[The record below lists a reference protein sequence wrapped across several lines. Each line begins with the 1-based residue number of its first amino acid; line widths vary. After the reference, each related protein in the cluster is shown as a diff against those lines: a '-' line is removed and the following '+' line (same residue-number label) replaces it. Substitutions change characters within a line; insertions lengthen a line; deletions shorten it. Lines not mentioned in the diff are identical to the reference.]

1 MSKEPGLLRAVLG
14 PALVAMAA
22 LGLVA
27 FFLSPDAAKVEP
39 DKAHDRPGPMV
50 PAAPEPQREP
60 EPEQAEP
67 ADLAAA
73 EPQPADQG
81 GAAAAGAVAPD
92 ASSDDAGAITPELRR
107 HAQLMIPGVL
117 LHAIE
122 EGNLEHVRT
131 MRDQLQ
137 AKRADGY
144 MSNNDFEALDLVIDC
159 LERAPDA
166 RDEAK
171 DFLQFGSATILG
183 EALKR
188 ACTE

>member
-22 LGLVA
+22 LGVFA
-27 FFLSPDAAKVEP
+27 FFMLPDEAKVEP
-39 DKAHDRPGPMV
+39 DRASDRPGPMV
-50 PAAPEPQREP
+50 PAAPEPAP
-60 EPEQAEP
+60 EPEQLEP
-67 ADLAAA
+67 ADPPAA
-73 EPQPADQG
+73 EPQPGDQA

-92 ASSDDAGAITPELRR
+92 ATSDDAGAITPELRR

-171 DFLQFGSATILG
+171 DFLQFGSATILTD
-183 EALKR
+183 ALKR

>member
-1 MSKEPGLLRAVLG
+1 MLRAVLG

-22 LGLVA
+22 LGLIA
-27 FFLSPDAAKVEP
+27 FFLSPDQAKVEP
-39 DKAHDRPGPMV
+39 DKPSRAPARPV
-50 PAAPEPQREP
+50 APEPQP

-67 ADLAAA
+67 ADPTAAA
-73 EPQPADQG
+73 PQPADQG
-81 GAAAAGAVAPD
+81 GAAAAGAVSPA
-92 ASSDDAGAITPELRR
+92 AASDDAGAITPELRR

-117 LHAIE
+117 VHAIE

-144 MSNNDFEALDLVIDC
+144 MSTNDFEALDLVINC
-159 LERAPDA
+159 MERAPDA

-171 DFLQFGSATILG
+171 DFLQFGSASIIS

>member
-14 PALVAMAA
+14 PALLAMAA
-22 LGLVA
+22 LGLIA
-27 FFLSPDAAKVEP
+27 FFLSPDEAKVEP
-39 DKAHDRPGPMV
+39 DKASSAPRP
-50 PAAPEPQREP
+50 AEP
-60 EPEQAEP
+60 EPEQPEP
-67 ADLAAA
+67 SEPTAA
-73 EPQPADQG
+73 EPQPVDQG
-81 GAAAAGAVAPD
+81 GAAAAGAVSPGAT
-92 ASSDDAGAITPELRR
+92 SDDAGAITPELRR

-171 DFLQFGSATILG
+171 DFLQFGSASILT